1 MKNLSNLVILV
12 RSLERMK
19 IFSNAKEMKYKCYF
33 FGPVGGLRKLTILKK
48 LPPGT
53 RKFATVNDFDPI
65 WFKEYKSGCWIK
77 IKKYE
82 SQIDFGTGVK

>member
-1 MKNLSNLVILV
+1 
-12 RSLERMK
+12 
-19 IFSNAKEMKYKCYF
+19 MKYKCYF

-53 RKFATVNDFDPI
+53 RKLAVYDLESV
-65 WFKEYKSGCWIK
+65 WYKEYRSGCWIK

-82 SQIDFGTGVK
+82 SLVDFGTGVK